1 MPRTT
6 LALDAPRPI
15 VWPHLGDVGT
25 VTRQRTDAHHGTW
38 IATTPA
44 GRSSRPLATQNDAVL
59 WLRLQADPSLIPTY
73 VPAPDPVLEMIQR
86 RLREGDRV
94 SADAAVLACIA
105 QEIANMR
112 QARQRKS
119 PPALWHHLDQF
130 TTWLEALNGEPV
142 RASRVVELVAA
153 TRR

>member
-1 MPRTT
+1 MPRPT

-15 VWPHLGDVGT
+15 VWPRLGDIGT
-25 VTRQRTDAHHGTW
+25 VTRQRIDAHHCTW
-38 IATTPA
+38 LATTPA
-44 GRSSRPLATQNDAVL
+44 GRSGRALSTQSDAVL
-59 WLRLQADPSLIPTY
+59 WLRMQADPNLMPTY

-86 RLREGDRV
+86 RLRERDRV

-112 QARQRKS
+112 RARQLKS